1 MKKGKEGH
9 DRRDID
15 CTDVMRQLFEY
26 LDGEV
31 DTVSHDEID
40 RHLDGCRSCFS
51 RIEFEKALK
60 ERVRRSTRDK
70 APDSLRQKLDI
81 LMEGFAAAGG
91 ADGHDREH
99 GDKSAAKNPR
109 KE

>member
-9 DRRDID
+9 GTRDID
-15 CTDVMRQLFEY
+15 CADVMRQLFEY

-31 DTVSHDEID
+31 DAVSHDEID

-60 ERVRRSTRDK
+60 ERVRRSTRDT
-70 APDSLRQKLDI
+70 APDSLLQKLDI
-81 LMEGFAAAGG
+81 LMEGFGAAGG
-91 ADGHDREH
+91 ADEHAHEH
-99 GDKSAAKNPR
+99 GEKAAAKNPR
-109 KE
+109 KG